1 MKTVRNIMSI
11 SLVVG
16 MLIAAS
22 SAAYAEEEATPSKIV
37 NINTAGSAELES
49 LPGIGPSKAAA
60 IIDYRTKHPFAK
72 VDDITK
78 VKGIG
83 KKTFL
88 KLKPYLAVSGDAGAG
103 KPSQP
108 KKE

>member
-1 MKTVRNIMSI
+1 MKTVRNIMSVG
-11 SLVVG
+11 LVVA
-16 MLIAAS
+16 MFIAAS
-22 SAAYAEEEATPSKIV
+22 SAVYAEEAPASGKIV
-37 NINTAGSAELES
+37 NINTASSGELET

-60 IIDYRTKHPFAK
+60 IIDYRTKHPFSK

-88 KLKPYLAVSGDAGAG
+88 KLKPYLAVSGGTAVD
-103 KPSQP
+103 KSSQP
-108 KKE
+108 K